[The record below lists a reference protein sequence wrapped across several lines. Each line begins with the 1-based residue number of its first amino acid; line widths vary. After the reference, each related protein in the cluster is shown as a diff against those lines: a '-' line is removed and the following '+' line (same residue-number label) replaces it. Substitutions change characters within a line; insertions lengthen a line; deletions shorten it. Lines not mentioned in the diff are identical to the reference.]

1 MSMDRSRDKVGT
13 GEQLVSWG
21 QGIGLLVLALAV
33 RLWHLGGQSLWVD
46 EVLQFNIS
54 RQPLSQMV
62 QAIAGG
68 ADNSPPVYHT
78 ILHYVIAAGGTSE
91 WALRLPSALFGSIS
105 VVLIYVI
112 ARQLGQTRGAPLAGL
127 LLALSPLH
135 VWYSQEARMYSL
147 MVMLLLGQTVVLLRA
162 LRHPSWSSWTGYC
175 LLTLVAL
182 YTYPYVVLSCLG
194 QGCWLVLDRER
205 REQAL
210 RRWLLATG
218 VAGLL
223 FVPWVLILLHRE
235 DLTAGLE
242 KAVGPAMA
250 LGYTALT
257 FIAGYNIGPSV
268 AELHVNR
275 GLSALVPHWPYL
287 TVYGLLGAAA
297 LGAVVRQWRRE
308 RCSLSLAAC
317 MVAWPLLGALAV
329 SQAMPSITYN
339 VRYALA
345 AVPFLCLGFGVA
357 LAPLRTGLR
366 VILVVG
372 FIGLS
377 GLSLWR
383 GQTLPQ
389 YLREDNRAAAAYVA
403 QAGQAGELVLLQ
415 ASVPFKYYFQ
425 RQDMVLE
432 AIPRGLSKEERVS
445 LAQRLAREYPSLW
458 LVECRSWTVDASGV
472 VAETLR
478 QALSIESRMEFAGVR
493 VTHYRR

>member
-1 MSMDRSRDKVGT
+1 MSMERGRDVVRA
-13 GEQLVSWG
+13 GERLVSWG
-21 QGIGLLVLALAV
+21 QGMGLLVLALAV
-33 RLWHLGGQSLWVD
+33 RLWNLGGQSLWVD

-54 RQPLSQMV
+54 REPLWRLV
-62 QAIAGG
+62 QAVAGG

-78 ILHYVIAAGGTSE
+78 VLHYVIAAGGTSE
-91 WALRLPSALFGSIS
+91 WALRLPSALFGSTS
-105 VVLIYVI
+105 VVLIYII

-147 MVMLLLGQTVVLLRA
+147 MVMLVLGQTVVLLRA
-162 LRHPSWSSWTGYC
+162 LRHPSWSAWSAYC
-175 LLTLVAL
+175 LLTIVAL
-182 YTYPYVVLSCLG
+182 YTYPYVLLSCLG
-194 QGCWLVLDRER
+194 QGCWLALGQQR
-205 REQAL
+205 RQQAL
-210 RRWLLATG
+210 KPWLLATG
-218 VAGLL
+218 VAGLS
-223 FVPWVLILLHRE
+223 FVPWVLTLLHRE

-242 KAVGPAMA
+242 KAVSPAVA

-275 GLSALVPHWPYL
+275 GVSALLPHWPYL
-287 TVYGLLGAAA
+287 AAYGLLGAAG
-297 LGAVVRQWRRE
+297 LGATVWHWRRE

-317 MVAWPLLGALAV
+317 MVLWPVLGVLAV
-329 SQAMPSITYN
+329 SEVMPSITYN

-345 AVPFLCLGFGVA
+345 AVPFLCLGFGVG
-357 LAPLRTGLR
+357 LGSLRSGPR
-366 VILVVG
+366 VVLVIG
-372 FIGLS
+372 FIALS

-403 QAGQAGELVLLQ
+403 QAGQPGELVLLQ
-415 ASVPFKYYFQ
+415 ASVPFKHYFQ
-425 RQDMVLE
+425 RQDILLQ

-445 LAQRLAREYPSLW
+445 LAQRLAREHPSLW

-472 VAETLR
+472 MEKTLR
-478 QALSIESRMEFAGVR
+478 QALSVESRMEFAGVR